1 MTVSKNWTFPA
12 ALQPRPEQ
20 VPFDLQSAL
29 QSVVMV
35 HADIPEGAFTAPLL
49 GTERI
54 GSGVVIGEDGM
65 VLTIGYLIT
74 EARTVWLSTHNGR
87 AVPGH
92 VAGYDPTSGFGL
104 VLPHGDLGVPVLPR
118 GSSAG
123 LEVGANAIVIGHGGL
138 AHSLNVQVTARREFA
153 GHWEYLLDDAIF
165 TAPAHPQWG
174 GTALVSTDGQLLG
187 VGSLLVEESNS
198 EATFEANLFVPVDLL
213 DPILDDMLRA
223 GRPLQPPRPWLGMY
237 ATERQGRLV
246 VGALTQDGPAH
257 RAGVRVNDEVTA
269 VAGRGVA
276 GLADMFRKVWSIGP
290 AGAEIPLTLSR
301 GEQTSQVR
309 VHSADRYDYLLKP
322 QRH

>member
-1 MTVSKNWTFPA
+1 MRVSKNWTFPA

-20 VPFDLQSAL
+20 LPFDLLSAL

-35 HADIPEGAFTAPLL
+35 HSEIPEGAFTAPLL

-54 GSGVVIGEDGM
+54 GSGVVIGDDGM

-74 EARTVWLSTHNGR
+74 EASTVWLSTYNGI

-92 VAGYDPTSGFGL
+92 VAGYDQTSGLGL
-104 VLPHGDLGVPVLPR
+104 VLPLGDLRVPALQR
-118 GSSAG
+118 GSSSN
-123 LEVGANAIVIGHGGL
+123 LEVGASAIVIGHGGL
-138 AHSLNVQVTARREFA
+138 AHSLNVHVTARREFA
-153 GHWEYLLDDAIF
+153 GHWEYLLEDAIF

-174 GTALVSTDGQLLG
+174 GTALVGTDGRLLG
-187 VGSLLVEESNS
+187 VGSLLVEESTS
-198 EATFEANLFVPVDLL
+198 EETFDANLFVPVDLL

-223 GRPLQPPRPWLGMY
+223 GRPLQAPRPWLGIY
-237 ATERQGRLV
+237 ATEQHGRLV
-246 VGALTQDGPAH
+246 VGALAQDGPAH

-276 GLADMFRKVWSIGP
+276 GLADLFRKVWSIGP
-290 AGAEIPLTLSR
+290 AGAEIPLTLTR
-301 GEQTSQVR
+301 GEQTSLVK

-322 QRH
+322 RHH

>member
-12 ALQPRPEQ
+12 ALQPQPEQ
-20 VPFDLQSAL
+20 VPFDLRSAL

-35 HADIPEGAFTAPLL
+35 HAEIPEGAFTAPLL

-54 GSGVVIGEDGM
+54 GSGVVIGDDGM

-74 EARTVWLSTHNGR
+74 EAHNVWLSTHNGR

-92 VAGYDPTSGFGL
+92 VAGYDQTSGFGL
-104 VLPHGDLGVPVLPR
+104 VQPLGDLGVPVLQR

-123 LEVGANAIVIGHGGL
+123 LDVGANAIVIGHGGL
-138 AHSLNVQVTARREFA
+138 AHSLNVHVTARREFA

-174 GTALVSTDGQLLG
+174 GTALVGTDGLLLG
-187 VGSLLVEESNS
+187 VGSLLVEESTRD
-198 EATFEANLFVPVDLL
+198 ETFDANLFVPVDLL
-213 DPILDDMLRA
+213 DPILDDMLHA
-223 GRPLQPPRPWLGMY
+223 GRSLQTPRPWLGMY
-237 ATERQGRLV
+237 ATEQHGRLV
-246 VGALTQDGPAH
+246 VGALAQDGPAH

-290 AGAEIPLTLSR
+290 AGAEIPLTLTR